1 MAQHVHT
8 IRRTDFDRFH
18 DEQYRVRRDFDKIF
32 AENADSKLIELTALN
47 FFVRILQTLI
57 YWGQYYQIYVR
68 NSQTMKENFRDC
80 RQHSNL
86 WGKMVLWGDK
96 ALATDHFGY
105 YKPVLVHGEPSKADF
120 TEQYPHMV
128 GAWVYDH
135 QYLNA
140 EFNYNDLESEY
151 LKKEHSSV
159 TTASQT
165 KSELDKLHQ

>member
-1 MAQHVHT
+1 
-8 IRRTDFDRFH
+8 
-18 DEQYRVRRDFDKIF
+18 
-32 AENADSKLIELTALN
+32 
-47 FFVRILQTLI
+47 
-57 YWGQYYQIYVR
+57 
-68 NSQTMKENFRDC
+68 
-80 RQHSNL
+80 
-86 WGKMVLWGDK
+86 MVLWGDK

-165 KSELDKLHQ
+165 KSELDKLHQWKNEKFTND

>member
-1 MAQHVHT
+1 MLRKLLAQHVYT

-18 DEQYRVRRDFDKIF
+18 DEQYTVRRDFDRIF
-32 AENADSKLIELTALN
+32 AQNADSKDIELTLEKYELYIEKYFEPYAA
-47 FFVRILQTLI
+47 
-57 YWGQYYQIYVR
+57 
-68 NSQTMKENFRDC
+68 MHEC

-105 YKPVLVHGEPSKADF
+105 YKPVLVHGKPTEVDF

-135 QYLNA
+135 QYLDA

-151 LKKEHSSV
+151 LKNQ
-159 TTASQT
+159 SQSAADL
-165 KSELDKLHQ
+165 KN

>member
-32 AENADSKLIELTALN
+32 AENADSKLIELTLEKYELYIEKYFEPYAA
-47 FFVRILQTLI
+47 
-57 YWGQYYQIYVR
+57 
-68 NSQTMKENFRDC
+68 MHDC

-159 TTASQT
+159 TTASQA
-165 KSELDKLHQ
+165 K